1 MSIDNLMA
9 AILAMRSQVDFIWQ
23 FFVTVHIALFALLLI
38 YDDAVE
44 ALNVVARAFAIVG
57 VAVFDWVNG
66 HALRQSYL
74 LLDAFHEQ
82 LRLQYGQVDKYVPAL
97 YERFVL
103 ASFIDRPSLIY
114 LTHSMAFTVVVMAI
128 VWRGFISHSP
138 GAERRQPR
146 D

>member
-1 MSIDNLMA
+1 MTIDHLIG
-9 AILAMRSQVDFIWQ
+9 AIMAMRSQVDFIWQ

-38 YDDAVE
+38 YDEAVE
-44 ALNVVARAFAIVG
+44 ALNAVARAFAIVG

-82 LRLQYGQVDKYVPAL
+82 FRSQFGQVDKYVPAL

-103 ASFIDRPSLIY
+103 ASYIDRPTLIY

-128 VWRGFISHSP
+128 LWRGFISHSP
-138 GAERRQPR
+138 GAPRRRRP